1 MNDNEQT
8 TVNTFTE
15 TTSQRLKQCADYQEL
30 KLALMQAEIELGAM
44 EREILQNGKTD
55 RAYLAALD
63 GAWSTFCEV
72 AIARAEEM
80 ARHDK
85 TLAKD
90 LKASPKS
97 LKMGLYDNYLHA
109 AFAAAIA
116 ARKNPQ
122 IKKLPLLAEAAF
134 NKHSYL
140 GWMDEIAC
148 LRLLLWAGFDPNA
161 RNDSGDTALIYMAS
175 LRTRLVSHPRAI
187 RLLLGV
193 GANPNLTNKMGDTAL
208 CYLSGNK
215 NWFAAHTVAAWQLLD
230 GGANPFVKANDGE
243 CAYSMWQRHK
253 QGSKDI
259 EGILAAVE
267 GFAAQRYGV
276 FAKC

>member
-1 MNDNEQT
+1 
-8 TVNTFTE
+8 
-15 TTSQRLKQCADYQEL
+15 
-30 KLALMQAEIELGAM
+30 
-44 EREILQNGKTD
+44 
-55 RAYLAALD
+55 
-63 GAWSTFCEV
+63 
-72 AIARAEEM
+72 
-80 ARHDK
+80 
-85 TLAKD
+85 
-90 LKASPKS
+90 
-97 LKMGLYDNYLHA
+97 
-109 AFAAAIA
+109 
-116 ARKNPQ
+116 
-122 IKKLPLLAEAAF
+122 
-134 NKHSYL
+134 
-140 GWMDEIAC
+140 MDEIAC

-161 RNDSGDTALIYMAS
+161 RNDSGNTALIYMAS

-193 GANPNLTNKMGDTAL
+193 GANPNLTNKTGDTAL

-259 EGILAAVE
+259 EGILAAVD